1 MMRVTEERKKLGIMR
16 LKAQAT
22 YVDTSVWC
30 AYCFN
35 EEGGERALQWLSE
48 ANLLHIGASW
58 WTKTEFSSALG
69 IKLRK
74 EALTRKQADS
84 ARARFAEVME
94 MVTVL
99 NVIEDDFLQAQ
110 AACVDAVHGLRGGD
124 ALHLAIAQR
133 HGCTLLATLDN
144 QMQANAK
151 RLGLK
156 LIDLK

>member
-1 MMRVTEERKKLGIMR
+1 VR

-35 EEGGERALQWLSE
+35 EAGSERALQWLSA
-48 ANLLHIGASW
+48 ANLLRVGTSW

-69 IKLRK
+69 IQLRK
-74 EALTRKQADS
+74 EALTRKQAES

-99 NVIEDDFLQAQ
+99 NVIELDFLEAA
-110 AACVDAVHGLRGGD
+110 AACVDSAHGLRGGD

-133 HGCTLLATLDN
+133 HGCTSVATLDH

>member
-1 MMRVTEERKKLGIMR
+1 MR
-16 LKAQAT
+16 LKVQAT

-35 EEGGERALQWLSE
+35 EEASERALQWLSE
-48 ANLLHIGASW
+48 TNLLHVGTSW

-69 IKLRK
+69 IQLRK
-74 EALTRKQADS
+74 EALTRKQAEN

-94 MVTVL
+94 MVNVL
-99 NVIEDDFLQAQ
+99 NVIEQDFLAAA
-110 AACVDAVHGLRGGD
+110 AACVDSIHGLRGGD

-133 HGCTLLATLDN
+133 HGCTTVATLDH